1 MRINMNGDN
10 VRITMVPKYEA
21 EKILDPTKPIRSLY
35 EIIRDIIRIDN
46 RGSAAVNLTDAKKLE
61 VLGLE
66 LIRHARETMTASY

>member
-1 MRINMNGDN
+1 MNGDS
-10 VRITMVPKYEA
+10 VRITMVPKSEA
-21 EKILDPTKPIRSLY
+21 EKILDPTKPIRPLY

-46 RGSAAVNLTDAKKLE
+46 RGSDAVNLTDAKRLE